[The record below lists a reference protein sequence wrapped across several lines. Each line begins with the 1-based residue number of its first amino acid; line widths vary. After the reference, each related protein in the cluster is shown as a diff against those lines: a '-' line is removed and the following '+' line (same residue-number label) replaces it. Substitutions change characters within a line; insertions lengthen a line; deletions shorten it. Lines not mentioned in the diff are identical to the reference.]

1 MVYDTVKLKFKSR
14 LKIVKPL
21 IIVLLFCLLTVFTQI
36 GGLVYLI
43 SISLHILINK
53 TVDNKYYRQITKA
66 VVFMALYCLTTFLIV
81 PPLARLSG
89 RVPLPFSQINHLKPL
104 NRLTCLF
111 NRNYVRPQLKQ
122 AAFAV
127 AAEMNDKYPGSTLN
141 YLDAS
146 FPFINGFPLMPHL
159 SHNDGKKLDLAFFY
173 IDNKTN
179 LETDKA
185 PSPIGYGISEEP
197 RAGEIN
203 TTQACLI
210 KGYWQY
216 SFLTKMVPQGNKV
229 NFTFDSLRTKALV
242 TLFASQNVINK
253 IFIEPHLKNRLG
265 IKTPKLRFH
274 GCRAVRHDDHIH
286 VQL

>member
-14 LKIVKPL
+14 LKIVKPI

-53 TVDNKYYRQITKA
+53 TVNNKYYRQITKA
-66 VVFMALYCLTTFLIV
+66 VVFMVLYCLTTFLIV

-89 RVPLPFSQINHLKPL
+89 RVPLPFSQINHIKPL

-173 IDNKTN
+173 IDNKT
-179 LETDKA
+179 K
-185 PSPIGYGISEEP
+185 
-197 RAGEIN
+197 
-203 TTQACLI
+203 
-210 KGYWQY
+210 
-216 SFLTKMVPQGNKV
+216 
-229 NFTFDSLRTKALV
+229 SLNIRKDVLCCCC
-242 TLFASQNVINK
+242 
-253 IFIEPHLKNRLG
+253 P
-265 IKTPKLRFH
+265 
-274 GCRAVRHDDHIH
+274 DD
-286 VQL
+286 